1 MVSKALAIQARETVE
16 NCRLKVDAMYLKN
29 TLKDDFTLELIFTF
43 SSRMRAKNIKK
54 TIDNVS
60 LMWYNLGKR

>member
-1 MVSKALAIQARETVE
+1 MVSKVLVIQARETVE
-16 NCRLKVDAMYLKN
+16 NYRLKADATYPENILN
-29 TLKDDFTLELIFTF
+29 DDFTLELIFTF